1 MNVGL
6 PQEIFIND
14 KPEGFAFDY
23 CGLLA
28 RDVTYINVHCVV
40 I

>member
-6 PQEIFIND
+6 PQEIFISD
-14 KPEGFAFDY
+14 KPEGFALIALVY
-23 CGLLA
+23 W
-28 RDVTYINVHCVV
+28 DVVYMNVHCLV